1 MKTLT
6 PTTIARLLEASAKAW
21 RWVPIVALYRGMRA
35 MNGRRWKIF
44 LTTFF
49 ASMWLGT
56 ALAQAADGGT
66 GISSLI
72 PLEDWSNGGAKT
84 LVEDVPT
91 SAYSIESTKGGI
103 TNPVIA
109 TMTGLASTLMLTV
122 AEIGYIIVAI
132 MSWLLGSAVA
142 FEDTLDISP
151 ILGAAATES
160 LGWLFPTCLAL
171 GAVFTYFDYL
181 RDKAALNGL
190 LTLGITAVA
199 AVSLAL
205 FPNVWVSGLETAR
218 AAGNTV
224 VSAVSSNTGGA
235 ATAPF
240 EYEVVSFSGNTD
252 FQAFARRATDAV
264 WRQMVVTP
272 WCVAQF
278 GSVEVCQTYGKELLT
293 LPTSEEK
300 KKYLED
306 TVLPGVG
313 DKSAAG
319 QIITG
324 DSWSHKLGSTFIAT
338 ILVIIMGFLITSL
351 VFSAVIAF
359 FQALLLLIL
368 GIFFLPLGM
377 IPGVTRSWLITWA
390 MMLGSAVMANIIA
403 MLMLSVSLGVVT
415 QISISSMDW
424 GRQFFVSLM
433 VLFAAFG
440 LKHTVATITGS
451 GNTGSSGGLGRSI
464 SRVVQAVTMRKM
476 LNSALSYRSARNNS
490 TMNRNQITTGG
501 KGTNGTPG
509 APGAQGMSRNV
520 HRQDATTRQLANY
533 NRHQSTG
540 SRAATG
546 QTPAPAASRYTT
558 PNRSG
563 STRPTIT
570 DVPGHAGRTK
580 PQTWNRPTP
589 GTGGSTRPAPA
600 TSRPAPSGSSRPAPA
615 PAGAP
620 SAGGSVRTSPAPAP
634 AQAQPIQGTRA
645 PQNRPVREDTTPAPA
660 AADTRRPAANQP
672 ARSAPRPAPV
682 ENGLRTTPP
691 PATRRAPAP
700 KQLAK
705 SSQMSHRM
713 QQRIKARQAAM
724 RARDGGKQ

>member
-6 PTTIARLLEASAKAW
+6 PTTTTRLLEASKKAW
-21 RWVPIVALYRGMRA
+21 RWVPIVALYRGIRA

-44 LTTFF
+44 LVTFF

-56 ALAQAADGGT
+56 ALAQAADSGT

-91 SAYSIESTKGGI
+91 SAYSIESTKGGLM
-103 TNPVIA
+103 NPVIA

-160 LGWLFPTCLAL
+160 LGWLFPSCLAL

-190 LTLGITAVA
+190 LSLVITAVA

-240 EYEVVSFSGNTD
+240 EYEAVSFSGNTD
-252 FQAFARRATDAV
+252 SQAFARRATDAV

-293 LPTSEEK
+293 KETVEEK
-300 KKYLED
+300 KKYLEN
-306 TVLPGVG
+306 TVLKEVG
-313 DKSAAG
+313 ADSAAG
-319 QIITG
+319 QIIAG

-338 ILVIIMGFLITSL
+338 ILVIIMGFLIASL
-351 VFSAVIAF
+351 VFSAVTAF
-359 FQALLLLIL
+359 FQALLLLLL
-368 GIFFLPLGM
+368 GVFFLPLGM

-403 MLMLSVSLGVVT
+403 MLMLSVSLGFVT
-415 QISISSMDW
+415 HISTSSMSW
-424 GRQFFVSLM
+424 GRQFFISLM

-440 LKHTVATITGS
+440 LKHIVASITGS
-451 GNTGSSGGLGRSI
+451 GNAGSSGGLGRSI

-476 LNSALSYRSARNNS
+476 LNSALSYRSARATS
-490 TMNRNQITTGG
+490 TTNRNQTTGG
-501 KGTNGTPG
+501 RGSNGTPG
-509 APGAQGMSRNV
+509 TPGAQGMSRNV
-520 HRQDATTRQLANY
+520 HRTDATTRQLANY
-533 NRHQSTG
+533 KRNQSTG
-540 SRAATG
+540 SQATSG
-546 QTPAPAASRYTT
+546 QTPATAASRYTS

-563 STRPTIT
+563 STHPTIT
-570 DVPGHAGRTK
+570 DVPGHAGRAK
-580 PQTWNRPTP
+580 PQTWNRPNP
-589 GTGGSTRPAPA
+589 ASGGSTRL
-600 TSRPAPSGSSRPAPA
+600 APA
-615 PAGAP
+615 PAGSP
-620 SAGGSVRTSPAPAP
+620 SSAGGSVRTGAAPAP
-634 AQAQPIQGTRA
+634 AQPRQGTRA
-645 PQNRPVREDTTPAPA
+645 PQNRPVREATSPASA
-660 AADTRRPAANQP
+660 AADTRRPAAHQP

-691 PATRRAPAP
+691 PATRRVPGP

-705 SSQMSHRM
+705 SSQQSARM
-713 QQRIKARQAAM
+713 QQRLKARQAAM
-724 RARDGGKQ
+724 RAREGGKQ